1 MTTKQEKPPT
11 ISELKELAK
20 LPEAEA
26 SEEDLLKI
34 IEYIKLLKEINTDD
48 VSPTIQMEGM
58 STKLRED
65 VVGPSL
71 DHDEAMSQAP
81 KKYNG
86 FFVAPI
92 IIDKE

>member
-1 MTTKQEKPPT
+1 
-11 ISELKELAK
+11 
-20 LPEAEA
+20 
-26 SEEDLLKI
+26 
-34 IEYIKLLKEINTDD
+34 
-48 VSPTIQMEGM
+48 MEGM